1 MVEGQIM
8 AGTGQG
14 RKRTTAAA
22 PETAGGQKAPKASRK
37 QGSGHVTSLDIPHYV
52 MDQIREYL
60 TEHRDIKFKHMVLLG
75 FTKLGIKVEPE
86 DLKPER
92 QRGVS

>member
-1 MVEGQIM
+1 M

-14 RKRTTAAA
+14 RKRTTAIA
-22 PETAGGQKAPKASRK
+22 PESAGGQKAPRK
-37 QGSGHVTSLDIPHYV
+37 QASGHVTSIDIPLYV

-60 TEHRDIKFKHMVLLG
+60 IEHRDIKFKHMVLLG
-75 FTKLGIKVEPE
+75 LTKLGIKVEPE